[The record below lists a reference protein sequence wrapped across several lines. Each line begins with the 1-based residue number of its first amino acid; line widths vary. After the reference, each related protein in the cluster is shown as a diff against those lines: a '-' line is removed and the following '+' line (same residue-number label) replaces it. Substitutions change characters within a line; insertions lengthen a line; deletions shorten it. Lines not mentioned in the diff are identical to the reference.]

1 MQSLTSSV
9 SMLVCLGRAC
19 TQALRTLAPTGIHLQ
34 RFNSTY
40 SGHVLFVKRVC
51 VCTFL
56 LCTLL
61 SSLGALLYLRQHAVS
76 KRSSVLHVSQW
87 GGTRRSNGYA
97 RLCLCTACQFKVVVS
112 RLDSDTACTV

>member
-76 KRSSVLHVSQW
+76 KWSSAAALQPMGWYPAGRGV
-87 GGTRRSNGYA
+87 
-97 RLCLCTACQFKVVVS
+97 CTSLFVHFMSV
-112 RLDSDTACTV
+112 